1 MRRPFKSC
9 GRRKMLARDQVRAAF
24 AAVSKP
30 VLQAG
35 RTDEPPLP
43 DGPEDYGLSAACE
56 HEDEPDKPA
65 APQRRLPLQW
75 LDMASWDTDPV
86 PERQWAI
93 RDRVPLNQAGL
104 FSGEG
109 GTGKSIIELM
119 KNVAHVTATDWLGSM
134 PEPGAAF
141 YLGAGDDE
149 QEIHIR
155 TGGSGKHYGG
165 NVKELIESRRQPLL
179 PSGA

>member
-35 RTDEPPLP
+35 RTDEPPFP

-86 PERQWAI
+86 PNANGR
-93 RDRVPLNQAGL
+93 
-104 FSGEG
+104 SG
-109 GTGKSIIELM
+109 
-119 KNVAHVTATDWLGSM
+119 TAC
-134 PEPGAAF
+134 
-141 YLGAGDDE
+141 
-149 QEIHIR
+149 R
-155 TGGSGKHYGG
+155 
-165 NVKELIESRRQPLL
+165 
-179 PSGA
+179 